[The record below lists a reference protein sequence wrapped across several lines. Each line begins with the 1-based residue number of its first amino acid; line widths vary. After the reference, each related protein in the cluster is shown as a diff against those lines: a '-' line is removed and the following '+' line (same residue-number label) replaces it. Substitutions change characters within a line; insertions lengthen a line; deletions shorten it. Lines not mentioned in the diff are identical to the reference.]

1 MTDFVERL
9 ELAALSTPFQRPVL
23 TTPQIMRAFPTV
35 SAQPFIL
42 AIQNQRTLCIRL
54 ELMPRVFIFHGGF
67 IIRFLV

>member
-9 ELAALSTPFQRPVL
+9 ELAALPAPFQRPVF

-42 AIQNQRTLCIRL
+42 AIQNQRPLCIQP
-54 ELMPRVFIFHGGF
+54 ELFPRVFSCI
-67 IIRFLV
+67 